1 MIRNSIFVIHLKM
14 DFLTELTQRANNIN
28 RIQSDKIDIDALQP
42 LIDLGYLELAAAN
55 PEHPNR
61 IDAITT
67 AVKQFRKE
75 CEAEHYL
82 SKRYS
87 FLPFEYNNYHIYAFS
102 LNEIEQNFIQKTV
115 SFDGDFSIQFIPNIG
130 ELSLTSRIIHYRLQL
145 FGLFPADKINT
156 PFSAFSLEKLHWIKS
171 FFEWQ
176 IDDLTLLNQIGDI
189 EVLISAIH
197 SELSNGK
204 ISDKFIYLFKDGRF
218 NLTVLQHPP
227 EVVKQYYDFIARL
240 FQMHLWANGLYH
252 GKIDGKV
259 LDNDDRYSTK
269 SAIKELVRFIN
280 KTTERNLKVSQLYGK
295 TSLRENTY
303 FLNVIDLLNE
313 TKSMQEET
321 EATSIAE
328 VVEDNR
334 KLKKLLFDENE
345 QLAEPV
351 KEQVE
356 ERKVSFWTKNRR
368 FYFGVKQVIK
378 TIGSSIKRFFRRL
391 GNFLKR
397 AFNLFKRIA
406 VLVFKEIKEGIKI
419 FLHGMKFLLGKRIIK
434 TSIDTESNAIVSKY
448 DLDFDAKLFVSET
461 ADSKSIKE
469 HIEKCKNQVN
479 ALDISLIVTANIL
492 RWALIISTSSISWT
506 QLLLILAKRSKKIL
520 LKKVKRFQLPDGL
533 IS

>member
-1 MIRNSIFVIHLKM
+1 
-14 DFLTELTQRANNIN
+14 
-28 RIQSDKIDIDALQP
+28 
-42 LIDLGYLELAAAN
+42 
-55 PEHPNR
+55 
-61 IDAITT
+61 
-67 AVKQFRKE
+67 
-75 CEAEHYL
+75 
-82 SKRYS
+82 
-87 FLPFEYNNYHIYAFS
+87 
-102 LNEIEQNFIQKTV
+102 
-115 SFDGDFSIQFIPNIG
+115 
-130 ELSLTSRIIHYRLQL
+130 
-145 FGLFPADKINT
+145 
-156 PFSAFSLEKLHWIKS
+156 
-171 FFEWQ
+171 
-176 IDDLTLLNQIGDI
+176 
-189 EVLISAIH
+189 
-197 SELSNGK
+197 
-204 ISDKFIYLFKDGRF
+204 
-218 NLTVLQHPP
+218 
-227 EVVKQYYDFIARL
+227 
-240 FQMHLWANGLYH
+240 
-252 GKIDGKV
+252 
-259 LDNDDRYSTK
+259 
-269 SAIKELVRFIN
+269 LVRFIN